1 MTIKNFIERLEEG
14 CISAL
19 LVAMTLLVFVEVVLR
34 FGFGIGVLWIE
45 ELTLTVSAWFVL
57 FGMSYGL
64 KIGTHIGVD
73 ALVHL
78 LPRTA
83 RRICTAIAILICL
96 VYCGLLMYG
105 GWVYIGKLH
114 MIGLEMEDL
123 PLPKWSVT
131 SILLIGFGLMTL
143 RLLHLLWEVVRGTAD
158 GFKRTDEVKESLQ
171 LAAKEKGTEQTAKE
185 NPSADRHA
193 PKLDAALAEGA

>member
-1 MTIKNFIERLEEG
+1 VTIRKLVERLEEG
-14 CISAL
+14 CISVL

-34 FGFGIGVLWIE
+34 FSGIGVMWIE
-45 ELTLTVSAWFVL
+45 ELTLTTAAWFVL

-64 KIGTHIGVD
+64 KVGAHIGVD
-73 ALVHL
+73 ALVRL
-78 LPRTA
+78 LPRNA
-83 RRICTAIAILICL
+83 RRLCTAIATLICL
-96 VYCGLLMYG
+96 VYCGLLMVG

-131 SILLIGFGLMTL
+131 SILLIGFGLMSL
-143 RLLHLLWEVVRGTAD
+143 RLLHLLWEVARGTAD

-171 LAAKEKGTEQTAKE
+171 LAAREENLQPATKATNRQT
-185 NPSADRHA
+185 
-193 PKLDAALAEGA
+193 PKLDTAPAGGV

>member
-1 MTIKNFIERLEEG
+1 MNIKKFIERLEEG

-34 FGFGIGVLWIE
+34 FGFGVGVMWIG

-64 KIGTHIGVD
+64 KIGAHIGVD
-73 ALVHL
+73 ALVRL
-78 LPRTA
+78 LPRTG
-83 RRICTAIAILICL
+83 RRICTAIAVLICL
-96 VYCGLLMYG
+96 AYCGLIMYG
-105 GWVYIGKLH
+105 GWVYVGKLH

-131 SILLIGFGLMTL
+131 SILLVGFGLMAL
-143 RLLHLLWEVVRGTAD
+143 RLLHLLWDVIRGTAD
-158 GFKRTDEVKESLQ
+158 GFSHTDEVKESLQ
-171 LAAKEKGTEQTAKE
+171 LADKE
-185 NPSADRHA
+185 NIAPDRPS
-193 PKLDAALAEGA
+193 PKLNAALAEGA

>member
-1 MTIKNFIERLEEG
+1 MIIKKFIERLEEG

-34 FGFGIGVLWIE
+34 FGLGVGVMWIG

-64 KIGTHIGVD
+64 KIGAHIGVD
-73 ALVHL
+73 ALVRL
-78 LPRTA
+78 LPRTG
-83 RRICTAIAILICL
+83 RRICTAIAVLICL
-96 VYCGLLMYG
+96 AYCGLIMYG
-105 GWVYIGKLH
+105 GWVYVGKLH

-131 SILLIGFGLMTL
+131 SILLFGFGLMAL
-143 RLLHLLWEVVRGTAD
+143 RLLHLLWEVIRGTAD
-158 GFKRTDEVKESLQ
+158 GFSRTDEVKESLQ
-171 LAAKEKGTEQTAKE
+171 LADKE
-185 NPSADRHA
+185 NLTPDRPS
-193 PKLDAALAEGA
+193 PKLNAALAEGA

>member
-1 MTIKNFIERLEEG
+1 MIIKNFIERFEEG

-34 FGFGIGVLWIE
+34 FGFGMGILWIG
-45 ELTLTVSAWFVL
+45 ELTQTISAWFVL

-64 KIGTHIGVD
+64 KVGAHIGVD
-73 ALVHL
+73 ALVRL

-83 RRICTAIAILICL
+83 RRICTTVAVLIGL
-96 VYCGLLMYG
+96 TYCGLLMYG

-114 MIGLEMEDL
+114 MIGLEMQDL

-131 SILLIGFGLMTL
+131 SILLVGFALMAL
-143 RLLHLLWEVVRGTAD
+143 RLLHLLWEVIRGTAD
-158 GFKRTDEVKESLQ
+158 GFSHIDEVRESLQ
-171 LAAKEKGTEQTAKE
+171 LADHR
-185 NPSADRHA
+185 PSL
-193 PKLDAALAEGA
+193 KLDAALGERA

>member
-1 MTIKNFIERLEEG
+1 MIIKKFIERLEEG

-34 FGFGIGVLWIE
+34 FGLGVGVMWIG

-64 KIGTHIGVD
+64 KIGAHIGVD
-73 ALVHL
+73 ALVRL
-78 LPRTA
+78 LPRTG
-83 RRICTAIAILICL
+83 RRICTAIAVLICL
-96 VYCGLLMYG
+96 AYCGLLMYG
-105 GWVYIGKLH
+105 GWVYVGKLH

-131 SILLIGFGLMTL
+131 SILLFGFGLMAL
-143 RLLHLLWEVVRGTAD
+143 RLLHLLWEVIRGTAD
-158 GFKRTDEVKESLQ
+158 GFSRTDEVEESLQ
-171 LAAKEKGTEQTAKE
+171 LADKEDITPDR
-185 NPSADRHA
+185 PS
-193 PKLDAALAEGA
+193 PKLNAALAEGA

>member
-1 MTIKNFIERLEEG
+1 MIIKNFIERLEEG

-34 FGFGIGVLWIE
+34 FGFGVGVMWIG

-64 KIGTHIGVD
+64 KIGAHIGVD
-73 ALVHL
+73 ALVRL
-78 LPRTA
+78 LPRTG
-83 RRICTAIAILICL
+83 RRICTAIAVLICL
-96 VYCGLLMYG
+96 TYCGLIMYG
-105 GWVYIGKLH
+105 GWVYVDKLH

-131 SILLIGFGLMTL
+131 SILLFGFGLMAL
-143 RLLHLLWEVVRGTAD
+143 RLLHLLWEIISGTAD
-158 GFKRTDEVKESLQ
+158 GFSRTDEVKESLQ
-171 LAAKEKGTEQTAKE
+171 LADKE
-185 NPSADRHA
+185 NTTLDRPS
-193 PKLDAALAEGA
+193 PKLNAALAEGA